1 MIQSTWKHS
10 WNYHNFSTLPDSLE
24 KAQSPELSSPV
35 NPSPTEGEV
44 FVPADASSLL
54 TDTYSVIYSFH
65 FETGLYLFLLMHFIA
80 FGNPL
85 RR

>member
-24 KAQSPELSSPV
+24 KAQSQAISPV

-65 FETGLYLFLLMHFIA
+65 FETGLYLFLLTHFIA
-80 FGNPL
+80 SGKSL